1 MTLNDNLFYY
11 LLKLF
16 FWARE
21 GFNEILNWSNP
32 YKKSNPIAHPTT
44 FPKHF
49 PNFHFQIFTISNFDF
64 KRQTI
69 SISNVD
75 CQTEISIFTF
85 TICIFDVQ
93 ISRCTPRCECV
104 QFFSITNR
112 RRAHFIPNVFNFSN
126 RQKIR
131 TNFKFFTV
139 PFNIRSM
146 RFAAPFSRRHIV
158 LANHK
163 PSDSKPNRKTNRK
176 NNFTIVSNFTKSNL
190 KNEFHKFK
198 FEEDSVLIK
207 FEWISMTYEI
217 WNFQDT
223 NHWQISMVLR
233 ILHSNRK

>member
-16 FWARE
+16 FGARE

-126 RQKIR
+126 RQKNPHKCQIFHSSIQHQIDAFR
-131 TNFKFFTV
+131 STIFTATH
-139 PFNIRSM
+139 RSSE
-146 RFAAPFSRRHIV
+146 PQTEW
-158 LANHK
+158 LQ
-163 PSDSKPNRKTNRK
+163 
-176 NNFTIVSNFTKSNL
+176 TKS
-190 KNEFHKFK
+190 KNQSEEYFHNRLEFHK
-198 FEEDSVLIK
+198 IK
-207 FEWISMTYEI
+207 FEKRISQIQI
-217 WNFQDT
+217 WRGFRP
-223 NHWQISMVLR
+223 HQIWV
-233 ILHSNRK
+233 N